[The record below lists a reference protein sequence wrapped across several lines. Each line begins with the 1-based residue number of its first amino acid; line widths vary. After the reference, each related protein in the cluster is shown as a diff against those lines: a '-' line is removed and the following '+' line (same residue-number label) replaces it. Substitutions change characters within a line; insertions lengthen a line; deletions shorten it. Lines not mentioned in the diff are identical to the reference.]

1 MQYIYLNVEWSYG
14 RITRLGG
21 VFRLM
26 AQDGSF
32 FFFSKYSPAVSLY
45 TRALNPFTPGC
56 AAERASST
64 NQLYICTYMPLV
76 YAVFT
81 QSPSILDFRI

>member
-26 AQDGSF
+26 AQDGTLHLTLSE
-32 FFFSKYSPAVSLY
+32 SLVTVYYHQSNHSPINWVLY
-45 TRALNPFTPGC
+45 ARTNWMVDEHTRSG
-56 AAERASST
+56 
-64 NQLYICTYMPLV
+64 
-76 YAVFT
+76 
-81 QSPSILDFRI
+81 D

>member
-26 AQDGSF
+26 AQDGIMLLVGQSF
-32 FFFSKYSPAVSLY
+32 SGEMEIRLAYSI
-45 TRALNPFTPGC
+45 
-56 AAERASST
+56 ASHKDEKV
-64 NQLYICTYMPLV
+64 NQFLQLIRSRLEIIRDW
-76 YAVFT
+76 F
-81 QSPSILDFRI
+81 